1 MFCSNC
7 GTQLPDDA
15 DFCSNCGQKVG
26 ASMPADETASQPQSA
41 SNPAEAAPQAAPDN
55 QPDTMSNAAAK
66 AEAAADKIGA
76 AAEVAADKV
85 GAAAEV
91 AAEKAG
97 AAAEV
102 AVAKTSNFFK
112 TKFLPGVKKYL
123 KWIIVGVVVILA
135 VIAFFVTGN
144 VMSNPSNVVA
154 GFLSNMANGN
164 YAAAFGQLD
173 VEESEFVNG
182 EIFAQYISEQ
192 GEDYSQYRDYRV
204 MSYNDYV
211 RQQAR
216 QYGIG
221 GSELADAL
229 VEEGDG
235 STLSYVA
242 VAPDDSDG
250 IQFTLV
256 KQDSNFLL
264 FWPTYKLDA
273 EDLLA
278 DATIYTLPDSTV
290 AIDGINVPAGTADED
305 TPEGCVP
312 YTVPSLLSGDHTLT
326 ISNPLSEDYES
337 EISVYSGYT
346 RTVDDLTLSEEMIQD
361 RFTASQELVKT
372 LVNGAIANTAFDDL
386 GVAVTSDAEDLA
398 DIKESYDDLLA
409 DLHDDDGTGL
419 KSITFTDF
427 EDTSY
432 YDDLGSDLTYD
443 SRVRFRYDYV
453 ATVMD
458 YGTDQLTDE
467 ASTYT
472 HSSTFSVEYTY
483 ENGSW
488 VLSGINNLYISY

>member
-26 ASMPADETASQPQSA
+26 ASIPAEKTAAQPQSA
-41 SNPAEAAPQAAPDN
+41 PNPQQTPPQPVPAN
-55 QPDTMSNAAAK
+55 QPDAMANAAAK

-85 GAAAEV
+85 GAAAGV

-135 VIAFFVTGN
+135 IIAFFVTGS
-144 VMSNPSNVVA
+144 VMSNPGNVVTS
-154 GFLSNMANGN
+154 FLSNMSNGN
-164 YAAAFGQLD
+164 YAAAFDQLD

-182 EIFAQYISEQ
+182 DLFAQYISEQ
-192 GEDYSQYRDYRV
+192 GEDYSQYRNYRV
-204 MSYNDYV
+204 LPYNDYI
-211 RQQAR
+211 RQQAG
-216 QYGIG
+216 QYGL
-221 GSELADAL
+221 GSLADSYL
-229 VEEGDG
+229 EEEPSDG

-242 VAPDDSDG
+242 VAPDNSDG

-278 DATIYTLPDSTV
+278 DATIYTLADSTV
-290 AIDGINVPAGTADED
+290 SIDGINVPAGTADED

-312 YTVPSLLSGDHTLT
+312 YTVPSLLAGDHTLT
-326 ISNPLSEDYES
+326 ISNPLTENYEN
-337 EISVYSGYT
+337 EISVYAGYT
-346 RTVDDLTLSEEMIQD
+346 RTVSDLTLSDEMIQD
-361 RFTASQELVKT
+361 RFTASQELIKT

-386 GVAVTSDAEDLA
+386 GVAVTSDSEALA

-432 YDDLGSDLTYD
+432 YDDLDSDLTYD

-453 ATVMD
+453 AKVMD
-458 YGTDQLTDE
+458 YGTDQLKDE

-488 VLSGINNLYISY
+488 VLSAINNLYVSY